1 MPWWQV
7 NILVFFFVFFCFF
20 FCPEENEE
28 MLTNEKQTKT
38 RFLLLFLLLLEA
50 VACVEME
57 EEARKRLHQN
67 QPNVSAHL
75 NLVNILSFF
84 FFKLECSR
92 VLRCTAF
99 ISFPRRVLLHFFNRN
114 YFFRILFLIFL
125 RCVCWKKWKLHQIVL
140 GMMAFHFVRCWIGR
154 QCWPIFQRLQL
165 KFF

>member
-1 MPWWQV
+1 MV
-7 NILVFFFVFFCFF
+7 LLVPGLQGMRFLDELKCALMTGEYSRVFFVFFCFF
-20 FCPEENEE
+20 FSPEENEE

-84 FFKLECSR
+84 FSSSNAHEC
-92 VLRCTAF
+92 
-99 ISFPRRVLLHFFNRN
+99 
-114 YFFRILFLIFL
+114 
-125 RCVCWKKWKLHQIVL
+125 
-140 GMMAFHFVRCWIGR
+140 
-154 QCWPIFQRLQL
+154 
-165 KFF
+165 

>member
-1 MPWWQV
+1 M
-7 NILVFFFVFFCFF
+7 NILVFFFFFCFF
-20 FCPEENEE
+20 FSPEENEE

-114 YFFRILFLIFL
+114 YFLEFSFLFFYVVSVGKNGNFI
-125 RCVCWKKWKLHQIVL
+125 KSSL
-140 GMMAFHFVRCWIGR
+140 GW
-154 QCWPIFQRLQL
+154 WPFISCAAGSVGNADR
-165 KFF
+165 FFSVYN